1 MRTIKTFLLVIV
13 SVVIHV
19 ANTSAQ
25 NNDAPAPLS
34 SQNGKKYTIDGKP
47 RTINIDFNDTTLF
60 SNTWRYMALGWQ
72 WDYAVPTVIN
82 KRLGTNVL
90 PFERYKSSIASSSPN
105 RTTYWNYK
113 TRTIY
118 HVFQAQALE
127 WHPAIAAQNIY
138 DFTPTPGDTGGAV
151 LGFRNRAYGRAV
163 TTKKIHGI

>member
-1 MRTIKTFLLVIV
+1 MKTMNTFLVAAVVNFLAAGV
-13 SVVIHV
+13 SL
-19 ANTSAQ
+19 AQ

-34 SQNGKKYTIDGKP
+34 SQNGKQYTIDGKP
-47 RTINIDFNDTTLF
+47 QTIDIDFNDTTLF

-72 WDYAVPTVIN
+72 WDYDVPTVIN

-105 RTTYWNYK
+105 RTTYWNYR

-138 DFTPTPGDTGGAV
+138 DFTPTPGDTSGAV
-151 LGFRNRAYGRAV
+151 LGFRNRRYGRAV
-163 TTKKIHGI
+163 TTPGTR